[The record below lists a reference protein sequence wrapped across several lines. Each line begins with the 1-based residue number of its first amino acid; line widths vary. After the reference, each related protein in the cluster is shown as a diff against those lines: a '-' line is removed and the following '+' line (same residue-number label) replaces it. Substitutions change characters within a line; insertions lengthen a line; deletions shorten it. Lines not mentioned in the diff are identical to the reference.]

1 MVILTCPRFTHKSVL
16 LCFEG
21 QVQNWMSDEENPLSA
36 PGLNTGNPADIADIQ
51 YLPKI
56 RRRKDRSCLFSP
68 LLSRLAKE
76 LTTASETRSLAMRDT
91 SSASKVRREAT
102 RRVSSADR
110 DAIVAAAAGH
120 IAWNNKFYRRL
131 DEIVARD
138 PESESV
144 ISPRRVNV
152 NGVETRPVV
161 IRPVVPSALPHSP
174 QIYESCYGSF
184 FPGEKKRASS
194 LGDRERDVFHV
205 LVNCSGALSNSENI
219 AEEKLNKTLPY
230 HFNPPMRI
238 IPGVFVQTELI
249 PYARWRVYSFKYFLC

>member
-1 MVILTCPRFTHKSVL
+1 MSGNINLPSFYAQVRSPRLRRTSTKLDVWL
-16 LCFEG
+16 
-21 QVQNWMSDEENPLSA
+21 DEENPLSA
-36 PGLNTGNPADIADIQ
+36 PGLDTGNPTDIADVQ

-68 LLSRLAKE
+68 LSPSRLAKE

-152 NGVETRPVV
+152 NGVETRPVI
-161 IRPVVPSALPHSP
+161 IRPLYPRPFL
-174 QIYESCYGSF
+174 IRRRYT
-184 FPGEKKRASS
+184 S
-194 LGDRERDVFHV
+194 LV
-205 LVNCSGALSNSENI
+205 
-219 AEEKLNKTLPY
+219 T
-230 HFNPPMRI
+230 
-238 IPGVFVQTELI
+238 
-249 PYARWRVYSFKYFLC
+249 